1 MKGVAPE
8 WVVVR
13 LAAEQADAR
22 AHAQVLDAPGY
33 AVSSLSSLVGAQMA
47 PRAATALLKIL
58 VIWVLHRCER
68 GIATLLISNN
78 NCGRR
83 LLWVK
88 LLLKYLIWSV

>member
-1 MKGVAPE
+1 MGVAPE

-47 PRAATALLKIL
+47 PQVAIALLKIL
-58 VIWVLHRCER
+58 VIWVLHGCEWE
-68 GIATLLISNN
+68 IATMLISNN
-78 NCGRR
+78 DCGGR
-83 LLWVK
+83 LP
-88 LLLKYLIWSV
+88 